1 MSKESFYD
9 EPYDDMVERVRA
21 ERDAIPKKIIL
32 VTAAGLIYVIAC
44 AASGAHIALAAMS
57 LPIIVLALYI
67 LVQRYKD
74 LETF

>member
-9 EPYDDMVERVRA
+9 APYDEMVERVRA

-44 AASGAHIALAAMS
+44 AASGADIALAAMG
-57 LPIIVLALYI
+57 LPFMVLALYI
-67 LVQRYKD
+67 LVRRYKE